1 MENNTLSQEGYN
13 KLERLVDILN
23 KKFKDKANTKNS
35 MDYFEAKDAITK
47 YNSALKAYQI
57 QGVDLSNIDKAD
69 ANEIEQKIK
78 DLEDIL
84 SSNDP
89 AVSPKEEAK
98 NRQKEYDDILNNM
111 DKTKRAD
118 YDRYLELVKIGT
130 SSLTPKEKGEKRKL
144 IIQYPDFYD
153 TLQKKRDVNKVERK
167 VDDLESAKKD
177 LESKLEGTLAIENY
191 QDKEQLKEIDK
202 YYDLKINH
210 PEYKKKVLEIRDMTK
225 TQFDDIKDEYSQGN
239 YGDKYEKDKD
249 EKSFDDLSDD
259 LKTKLQNEKGKYF
272 DQNDILTNE
281 TDFKN
286 RVDEIA
292 KEEKKEQLDKKEKE
306 LDVAQGQ
313 VDKYTKNKN
322 ISEDQF
328 KDEIEEELRQRN
340 ATFSDEDLVLK
351 QFYEVIV
358 LFEEEIDEREKKL
371 AEIDQELKGME
382 IELDANGNYTSETF
396 KKLDEKKSE
405 VYEIKKEVDE
415 IKEQIKETKEKMQK
429 EQAFVNK
436 AIEEKEE
443 LEKQLQKEIDEE
455 DKEQDEIL
463 DEISTL
469 KDDVENDLNIT
480 LGVQTTISSTGY
492 NKIFKYFNGTLIFQ
506 PNDIDVQIEGVKKLV
521 IDNFESKKKSVKT
534 QEKIDNLNTFIGT
547 RQKVAIQ
554 PKTSQSK
561 NQSQSQTISAGQANT
576 GNASQQSQSNQPNQS
591 SKQQQIQN
599 ANNNPTQTQPY
610 TSQVNTN
617 GPVRVNTISARP
629 KDVVDNNNDVVKKSR
644 FSRFKDKVVD
654 KFNSIKE
661 GVKKRYNNFKNGKSN
676 NGKTAQSQT
685 SNTGNSQ
692 SNNNKINNNQQ
703 NQQSQAQ
710 PTIKVQSQTQTQNQN
725 QNQTNQQQT
734 NNKDDV
740 QQAIDDYKKTEGQIQ
755 SNVET
760 QKNIDKFLAENL
772 KDIEDRKYSPQNNGK
787 GQKQQSNNQR
797 TI

>member
-1 MENNTLSQEGYN
+1 MKNNTLSQEGYN
-13 KLERLVDILN
+13 KLNRLVDILN
-23 KKFKDKANTKNS
+23 EKFKDKANTK
-35 MDYFEAKDAITK
+35 MDYYEAKDAITK
-47 YNSALKAYQI
+47 YNSTLKTYKI

-69 ANEIEQKIK
+69 AKEIEEKIK
-78 DLEDIL
+78 KLEDIL
-84 SSNDP
+84 NSNDP

-98 NRQKEYDDILNNM
+98 IKQKEYDDILNNM
-111 DKTKRAD
+111 DKTKKAD

-130 SSLTPKEKGEKRKL
+130 SSLTKKEMVEKRKL
-144 IIQYPDFYD
+144 ILQYPDFFD
-153 TLQKKRDVNKVERK
+153 TLQKKQAVNKVERK
-167 VDDLESAKKD
+167 VDEIESAKKD
-177 LESKLEGTLAIENY
+177 LGNKLEGTLAIENY
-191 QDKEQLKEIDK
+191 QDKEELKEIDK
-202 YYDLKINH
+202 YYDLWINH
-210 PEYKKKVLEIRDMTK
+210 PEYKKNVLEIRDK
-225 TQFDDIKDEYSQGN
+225 KQEKFDKIKDEYNKGN

-249 EKSFDDLSDD
+249 EKNFDNLSDD
-259 LKTKLQNEKGKYF
+259 LKTKLQNEKSKYF
-272 DQNDILTNE
+272 DQNDNLTNE

-292 KEEKKEQLDKKEKE
+292 KEEKKEQLDKKEKQ
-306 LDVAQGQ
+306 LNVAQGQ

-328 KDEIEEELRQRN
+328 RDEIEEELRQRN
-340 ATFSDEDLVLK
+340 ATFSDEDLILK
-351 QFYEVIV
+351 DFYEVIV
-358 LFEEEIDEREKKL
+358 LLEEEIGEREKKI
-371 AEIDQELKGME
+371 AEIDQELDDME

-396 KKLDEKKSE
+396 KKLNEKNAE
-405 VYEIKKEVDE
+405 IDEIKKEVDA
-415 IKEQIKETKEKMQK
+415 IKEKIKETKEKMQK

-436 AIEEKEE
+436 AIDEKEE
-443 LEKQLQKEIDEE
+443 LEKQLKNEVDEE
-455 DKEQDEIL
+455 DKEQQEIYRDFGKIVQTIINHQFNGKPVQFSLGNGATSKYITGPITIDPQL
-463 DEISTL
+463 DINDQLTV
-469 KDDVENDLNIT
+469 VENELRKEFWHT
-480 LGVQTTISSTGY
+480 
-492 NKIFKYFNGTLIFQ
+492 
-506 PNDIDVQIEGVKKLV
+506 
-521 IDNFESKKKSVKT
+521 KKSVQT

-554 PKTSQSK
+554 PKTSQAKS
-561 NQSQSQTISAGQANT
+561 QSQSQTISAGQGNT

-629 KDVVDNNNDVVKKSR
+629 KDVVDNNDDVVKKGR

-692 SNNNKINNNQQ
+692 SSNNKANNNQQ

-710 PTIKVQSQTQTQNQN
+710 PTIKVQSQTKTQNQN

-734 NNKDDV
+734 NSKDDV
-740 QQAIDDYKKTEGQIQ
+740 QQAIDDYKKTEGQIIA
-755 SNVET
+755 NVET

>member
-1 MENNTLSQEGYN
+1 MKNNTLSQEGYN

-23 KKFKDKANTKNS
+23 KKFKDNANTKNG

-57 QGVDLSNIDKAD
+57 PGVDLSNIDKANT
-69 ANEIEQKIK
+69 NEIEQKIK
-78 DLEDIL
+78 DLEGIL
-84 SSNDP
+84 NPNDP
-89 AVSPKEEAK
+89 AVVSPKKEAEIK
-98 NRQKEYDDILNNM
+98 REDYEVILNNM
-111 DKTKRAD
+111 GKTESDD
-118 YDRYLELVKIGT
+118 YKRYLELVEKGT
-130 SSLTPKEKGEKRKL
+130 FSSLAAKEDAEKTKL
-144 IIQYPDFYD
+144 KVQYPDFANVLKKY
-153 TLQKKRDVNKVERK
+153 QKLNDAEQE
-167 VDDLESAKKD
+167 VDELESAKKD
-177 LESKLEGTLAIENY
+177 LENKLEGTLAIENY

-210 PEYKKKVLEIRDMTK
+210 PEYKKNVLKIRDK
-225 TQFDDIKDEYSQGN
+225 KQEKFDEIKDEYNQGN

-249 EKSFDDLSDD
+249 EKNFDDLSDD
-259 LKTKLQNEKGKYF
+259 LKAKLQNEKSKYF
-272 DQNDILTNE
+272 DQNNNLTNE

-292 KEEKKEQLDKKEKE
+292 KEEKKEQLDKKEKQ
-306 LDVAQGQ
+306 LNIAQGQ

-340 ATFSDEDLVLK
+340 AIFSDEDLVLK
-351 QFYEVIV
+351 QFYDVIV
-358 LFEEEIDEREKKL
+358 LFEEEIGEREKKI
-371 AEIDQELKGME
+371 AEIDQELDDME
-382 IELDANGNYTSETF
+382 IELDANGNYTSETSQ
-396 KKLDEKKSE
+396 KLNEKYAE
-405 VYEIKKEVDE
+405 IDEIKKEVDD

-429 EQAFVNK
+429 KQAFVNK
-436 AIEEKEE
+436 AIDEKEE
-443 LEKQLQKEIDEE
+443 LEKQLKNEVDEE

-554 PKTSQSK
+554 PKTSQAKS
-561 NQSQSQTISAGQANT
+561 QSQSQTISAGQANT

-599 ANNNPTQTQPY
+599 PNNNPTQTQPY

-629 KDVVDNNNDVVKKSR
+629 KDVVDNNNDVVKKGR

-692 SNNNKINNNQQ
+692 SSNNKINNNQQ

-710 PTIKVQSQTQTQNQN
+710 PTIKVQSQTKTQN

-740 QQAIDDYKKTEGQIQ
+740 KKAIEDYEKTEGQIQ
-755 SNVET
+755 ANVKT
-760 QKNIDKFLAENL
+760 QQDIDKFLAENL
-772 KDIEDRKYSPQNNGK
+772 KDIEDRKYSQQNNGK

-797 TI
+797 SI

>member
-1 MENNTLSQEGYN
+1 MKNNTLSQEGYN
-13 KLERLVDILN
+13 KLNRLVDILN
-23 KKFKDKANTKNS
+23 EKFKDKANTK
-35 MDYFEAKDAITK
+35 MDYYEAKDAITK
-47 YNSALKAYQI
+47 YNSTLKTYKI

-69 ANEIEQKIK
+69 AKEIEEKIK
-78 DLEDIL
+78 KLEDIL
-84 SSNDP
+84 NSNDP

-98 NRQKEYDDILNNM
+98 IKQKEYDDILNNM
-111 DKTKRAD
+111 DKTKKAD

-130 SSLTPKEKGEKRKL
+130 SSLTKKEMVEKRKL
-144 IIQYPDFYD
+144 ILQYPDFFD
-153 TLQKKRDVNKVERK
+153 TLQKKQAVNKVERK
-167 VDDLESAKKD
+167 VDEIESAKKD
-177 LESKLEGTLAIENY
+177 LGNKLEGTLAIENY
-191 QDKEQLKEIDK
+191 QDKEELKEIDK
-202 YYDLKINH
+202 YYDLWINH
-210 PEYKKKVLEIRDMTK
+210 PEYKKNVLEIRDK
-225 TQFDDIKDEYSQGN
+225 KQKRFDEIKDEYNKGN

-249 EKSFDDLSDD
+249 EKNFDDLSDD
-259 LKTKLQNEKGKYF
+259 LKTKLQNEKSKYF
-272 DQNDILTNE
+272 DQNDNLTNE

-292 KEEKKEQLDKKEKE
+292 KEEKKEQLDKKEKQ
-306 LDVAQGQ
+306 LNIAQGQ

-340 ATFSDEDLVLK
+340 ATFSDEDLILK
-351 QFYEVIV
+351 DFYEVIV
-358 LFEEEIDEREKKL
+358 LLEEEIGEREKKI
-371 AEIDQELKGME
+371 AEIDQELDDME
-382 IELDANGNYTSETF
+382 IELDANGNYTSETSQ
-396 KKLDEKKSE
+396 KLNEKYAEIDEIE
-405 VYEIKKEVDE
+405 KEVDD
-415 IKEQIKETKEKMQK
+415 IKEKIKETKEKMQK

-436 AIEEKEE
+436 AIDEKEE
-443 LEKQLQKEIDEE
+443 LEKQLKNEVDEE
-455 DKEQDEIL
+455 DKEQQEIL

-492 NKIFKYFNGTLIFQ
+492 NKIFKYFNGTLIFE

-534 QEKIDNLNTFIGT
+534 QAKIDNLNTFIGT

-554 PKTSQSK
+554 PKTSQAKS
-561 NQSQSQTISAGQANT
+561 QSQSQTISAGQGNT

-629 KDVVDNNNDVVKKSR
+629 KDVVDNNDDVVKKGR

-692 SNNNKINNNQQ
+692 SSNNKANNNQQ

-710 PTIKVQSQTQTQNQN
+710 PTIKVQSQTKTQNQN

-734 NNKDDV
+734 NSKDDV
-740 QQAIDDYKKTEGQIQ
+740 QQAIDDYKKTEGQIIA
-755 SNVET
+755 NVET

-772 KDIEDRKYSPQNNGK
+772 KDIEDGKYSPKNNGK